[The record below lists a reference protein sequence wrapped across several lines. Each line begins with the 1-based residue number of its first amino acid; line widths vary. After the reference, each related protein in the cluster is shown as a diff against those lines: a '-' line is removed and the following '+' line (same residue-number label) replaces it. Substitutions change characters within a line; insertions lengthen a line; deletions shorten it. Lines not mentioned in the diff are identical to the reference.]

1 VFKATGL
8 FRLKESPRIRGG
20 VHAIAFVAMAAIL
33 AGCSGSQRAAAVDP
47 ARAREALTTALD
59 GWKKGDTPTSLKDGS
74 PAITVQDLDWLAG
87 AKLLAYEVTGDG
99 KAVEANLYVP
109 VKLTLKTP
117 EGREIKKSVSYVVG
131 TSPIVTVFRDFR

>member
-1 VFKATGL
+1 VLKATGL
-8 FRLKESPRIRGG
+8 IRLAKNRRVRRG
-20 VHAIAFVAMAAIL
+20 VLAIALGAVAAIL
-33 AGCSGSQRAAAVDP
+33 SGCSGSQHAAAVDP
-47 ARAREALTTALD
+47 ARAREALTIVLD
-59 GWKKGDTPTSLKDGS
+59 GWKKGDSPSSLKDGS
-74 PAITVQDLDWLAG
+74 PAITVQDLDWLG
-87 AKLLAYEVTGDG
+87 GSRLLDYQVTGDG